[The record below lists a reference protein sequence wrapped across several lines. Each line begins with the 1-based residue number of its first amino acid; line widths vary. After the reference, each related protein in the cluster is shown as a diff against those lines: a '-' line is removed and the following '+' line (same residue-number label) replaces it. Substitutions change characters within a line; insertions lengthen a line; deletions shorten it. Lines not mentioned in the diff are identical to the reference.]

1 MTETLEPMVTLVR
14 GPVETEYHMLDEAGQ
29 KEMVRQSLLNLERLH
44 LECRINLAI
53 NSPDVQMTF
62 EDGNTTTLGARMAML
77 DDKLERFKVAFKD
90 LM

>member
-14 GPVETEYHMLDEAGQ
+14 GTVETEYKMLDEAGQ

-53 NSPDVQMTF
+53 NSPDVSMTF
-62 EDGNTTTLGARMAML
+62 EDGFTTTLGERMAML